1 MVQTLPLFIDGKPV
15 PARAARHLLL
25 EAPETGEPYA
35 QIPLCGSEDVDEAVR
50 AAKGAF
56 PAWRETPVVERA
68 RFLFRYRQILES
80 ETETLATLVSH
91 DHGKT
96 VPDARGEVQRGIEVV
111 EFACGMPSLIQGT
124 TVAGVARGIDCH
136 AVREPLGVCAGITP
150 FNFPV
155 MVPMWMYPIAIAA
168 GNTYV
173 LKPSERVPRA
183 ALHLAELFKE
193 AGLPDGVFNVVHGGA
208 EAADALIVHPDV
220 RAISFV
226 GSEPV
231 ARAIYEKAGARGK
244 RVQALSGAKNHL
256 VVMPDCDPDKT
267 VEGIM
272 GAAYGSAGERCMAVS
287 VVVAVGES
295 GDALVERL
303 AETAG
308 KLRIG
313 EGAESE
319 MGPLISKK
327 HRERIVRLIEAGVK
341 EKAELVLDGRVHP
354 KAEGPGNFLGAT
366 LFDRVSPDMQIYRE
380 EIFGPVLSVVRVD
393 TLEEAIAVV
402 NANRYGNGAAIFTGS
417 GEAARRFQSEVSA
430 GMVGVNVSVP
440 VPLAF
445 FPFSGWKNS
454 FFGDLHIHGRDGVNF
469 FTETKV
475 VTTRWFEGG
484 GEGRNMTISLR

>member
-1 MVQTLPLFIDGKPV
+1 
-15 PARAARHLLL
+15 
-25 EAPETGEPYA
+25 
-35 QIPLCGSEDVDEAVR
+35 
-50 AAKGAF
+50 
-56 PAWRETPVVERA
+56 
-68 RFLFRYRQILES
+68 
-80 ETETLATLVSH
+80 
-91 DHGKT
+91 
-96 VPDARGEVQRGIEVV
+96 
-111 EFACGMPSLIQGT
+111 MPSLIQGA

-208 EAADALIVHPDV
+208 EAADALIAHPDV

-287 VVVAVGES
+287 IVVAVGEA

-303 AETAG
+303 AETAA

-319 MGPLISKK
+319 MGPLISKQ
-327 HRERIVRLIEAGVK
+327 HRERVVRLIEAGVK
-341 EKAELVLDGRVHP
+341 EKADLVLDGRAHP
-354 KAEGPGNFLGAT
+354 KTEGPGNFLGAT
-366 LFDRVSPDMQIYRE
+366 LFDRVSPDMEIYRE
-380 EIFGPVLSVVRVD
+380 EIFGPVLSVLRVD

-402 NANRYGNGAAIFTGS
+402 NANRYGNGAAIFHRQRRGRPAVPER
-417 GEAARRFQSEVSA
+417 GERGHGGDQRFRAGAARLFPFLRVEEFLLRRPPHPWAGRRELLHRNQGRHHPLVRGGGRGRAQHDHLPPVTPPVRAFPGGDESA
-430 GMVGVNVSVP
+430 GTGRTPRARRAGQTRPGRPAVSHP
-440 VPLAF
+440 
-445 FPFSGWKNS
+445 
-454 FFGDLHIHGRDGVNF
+454 
-469 FTETKV
+469 
-475 VTTRWFEGG
+475 TTA
-484 GEGRNMTISLR
+484 